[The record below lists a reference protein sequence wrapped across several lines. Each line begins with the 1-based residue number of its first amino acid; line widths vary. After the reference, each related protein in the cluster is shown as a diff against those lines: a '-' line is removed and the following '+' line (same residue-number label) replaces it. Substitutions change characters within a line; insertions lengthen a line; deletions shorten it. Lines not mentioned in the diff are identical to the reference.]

1 MSGMKRMWTRRQFLK
16 TLGLAAVAG
25 PLRLQGPTDWDDE
38 TPLAQSIREYLETVL
53 AGRRM
58 ALDFRRING
67 DFNQEFH
74 IQIRA
79 YDLFPVASCFKAWL
93 PLYYYLNTARDAWE
107 DGEDT
112 PLYKA
117 VVFSSNVDTGIVL
130 AEVARR
136 VTGEANPIEK
146 FNTFLRRRVGMAN
159 GLYSWDW
166 PNAPTVG
173 FVDARF
179 QPSADRAVILG
190 DQSYLVDN
198 AFTANDLAHGY
209 NVLARGPHFARWER
223 LREALDASLRLL
235 AIRAAGYQSPIEI
248 VYPDGYIGK
257 DGILPVGD
265 LPLGRVVNDAGI
277 IRVGEAQYIIAL
289 LTAGESELSTRA
301 VLAEVIAMIG
311 VYERGR
317 PSLIPPGGSP

>member
-1 MSGMKRMWTRRQFLK
+1 MRRYWTRRQFLK
-16 TLGLAAVAG
+16 TLGLAALVS
-25 PLRLQGPTDWDDE
+25 PLRLQGPNDWDDE

-53 AGRRM
+53 DGRRM
-58 ALDFRRING
+58 TLDFRRING

-79 YDLFPVASCFKAWL
+79 YDLYPVASCFKAWL

-107 DGEDT
+107 DGENT
-112 PLYKA
+112 PLYNA

-136 VTGEANPIEK
+136 ITGEANPIEK

-179 QPSADRAVILG
+179 EPTPDRVVTV
-190 DQSYLVDN
+190 DEEPYLVDN
-198 AFTANDLAHGY
+198 AFSANDLAHGY

-223 LREALDASLRLL
+223 LWGALDASLRLL
-235 AIRAAGYQSPIEI
+235 AIRAPGYQSPIEA
-248 VYPDGYIGK
+248 VYPDGYLGK
-257 DGILPVGD
+257 DGILPTGD

-277 IRVGEAQYIIAL
+277 LRVGDAQYIVAL
-289 LTAGESELSTRA
+289 MAAGENELSVRE
-301 VLAEVIAMIG
+301 VLTEIVAMID

-317 PSLIPPGGSP
+317 PSLTPPGGRP

>member
-1 MSGMKRMWTRRQFLK
+1 MGGMRRHWTRRQFLK
-16 TLGLAAVAG
+16 TLGLAALVS

-38 TPLAQSIREYLETVL
+38 TPLARSIREYLETVL

-58 ALDFRRING
+58 ALDFSRING
-67 DFNQEFH
+67 EFNEEFR

-79 YDLFPVASCFKAWL
+79 YDLYPVASCFKAWL

-107 DGEDT
+107 DGET
-112 PLYKA
+112 TSLYNA

-136 VTGEANPIEK
+136 IGGEANPIEK

-179 QPSADRAVILG
+179 QPTAERVVTVDEEP
-190 DQSYLVDN
+190 YLVDN
-198 AFTANDLAHGY
+198 AFSANDLAHGY

-223 LREALDASLRLL
+223 MREALEASLRLL
-235 AIRAAGYQSPIEI
+235 AIRASGYQSPIET
-248 VYPDGYIGK
+248 VYPDGYLGK
-257 DGILPVGD
+257 DGILPTGD

-277 IRVGEAQYIIAL
+277 LRVGDAQYIVAL
-289 LTAGESELSTRA
+289 MAAGENELSVRE
-301 VLAEVIAMIG
+301 VLTEIVAMID

-317 PSLIPPGGSP
+317 PSLTPPGGGP

>member
-1 MSGMKRMWTRRQFLK
+1 MRRHWTRRQFLK
-16 TLGLAAVAG
+16 TLGLATIVG
-25 PLRLQGPTDWDDE
+25 PLRLQGPTDWDEE

-67 DFNQEFH
+67 DFDQEFH

-93 PLYYYLNTARDAWE
+93 PLYYYLNTAREAWE

-112 PLYKA
+112 PLYNA

-130 AEVARR
+130 SEVAQRIA
-136 VTGEANPIEK
+136 GEANPIEK

-179 QPSADRAVILG
+179 EPTADRVVTVDEEA
-190 DQSYLVDN
+190 YLVDN
-198 AFTANDLAHGY
+198 AFTANDLAQGY

-223 LREALDASLRLL
+223 MQAALEASLRLL
-235 AIRAAGYQSPIEI
+235 AIRAPGYQSPIET
-248 VYPDGYIGK
+248 VYPDGYQGK
-257 DGILPVGD
+257 DGILPTGN

-277 IRVGEAQYIIAL
+277 LRVGDAQYIVAL
-289 LTAGESELSTRA
+289 MAAGENELSVRE
-301 VLAEVIAMIG
+301 VLTEVVAMID

-317 PSLIPPGGSP
+317 PSLTPPEGGSP